1 VQHLIR
7 QQRELCWQF
16 LENNGSI
23 YLAGNSKNMPNN
35 VRDEFVSLA
44 KEIGKMTKEQA
55 ETFIKHLEKNN
66 RYQTET
72 WG

>member
-7 QQRELCWQF
+7 QQRKLCWEF

-23 YLAGNSKNMPNN
+23 YLAGSSKNMPNN
-35 VRDEFVSLA
+35 VRDEFIDLA
-44 KEIGKMTKEQA
+44 KEIGNMTKEQA
-55 ETFIKHLEKNN
+55 EMFVKNLEKNN